1 MKASLTDGAMS
12 IVTQILGCPAIS
24 VMTEIK
30 TRKASVSHNK
40 GLINGFAAFFTY
52 FFVFFVQGRGLE
64 TFGSLRG

>member
-40 GLINGFAAFFTY
+40 GLINGFFSIFY
-52 FFVFFVQGRGLE
+52 IIFFVFFHARKGFRDFW
-64 TFGSLRG
+64 T